1 MTISMKDSI
10 IKLSKVSKFF
20 GKSGASQPVLC
31 NINLEIFSSN
41 MVAIKGKSG
50 CGKSTLLN
58 IIAAT
63 LFASSGE
70 VLYKGTDI
78 QLLSDKKR
86 AKYRSSIIGYIPQNL
101 YLLEDRNVFYN
112 IALPLQYLK
121 IEKEQIKSEVSS
133 LADMLGI
140 ESLLS
145 KEIYTLSGGEKQRV
159 AICRAIIKKPEILI
173 ADEPTSS
180 LDDENEA
187 LVIKLFRSLQGR
199 GTTIV
204 VATHDDSL
212 SSLCDDI
219 YHLPLCFH

>member
-101 YLLEDRNVFYN
+101 
-112 IALPLQYLK
+112 YLK

-219 YHLPLCFH
+219 YHLPLFCH

>member
-1 MTISMKDSI
+1 M
-10 IKLSKVSKFF
+10 
-20 GKSGASQPVLC
+20 
-31 NINLEIFSSN
+31 
-41 MVAIKGKSG
+41 
-50 CGKSTLLN
+50 
-58 IIAAT
+58 
-63 LFASSGE
+63 
-70 VLYKGTDI
+70 
-78 QLLSDKKR
+78 
-86 AKYRSSIIGYIPQNL
+86 
-101 YLLEDRNVFYN
+101 
-112 IALPLQYLK
+112 K

-219 YHLPLCFH
+219 YHLPLFCH

>member
-1 MTISMKDSI
+1 MKEPI
-10 IKLSKVSKFF
+10 IKLSNVSKNF
-20 GKSGASQPVLC
+20 GKPRVSQSVLS

-41 MVAIKGKSG
+41 MVSIKGKSG
-50 CGKSTLLN
+50 SGKSTLLN
-58 IIAAT
+58 IIAST

-78 QLLSDKKR
+78 QLLSHKKR
-86 AKYRSSIIGYIPQNL
+86 AKYRSSVIGYIPQNL
-101 YLLEDRNVFYN
+101 YLLEDRNVFFN

-121 IEKEQIKSEVSS
+121 MEKERIKLEVLS

-140 ESLLS
+140 EDLLN
-145 KEIYTLSGGEKQRV
+145 KEIFTLSGGEKQRV

-187 LVIKLFRSLQGR
+187 LVLKLFRRLQGQ

-212 SSLCDDI
+212 ALLCDDI
-219 YHLPLCFH
+219 YKLTK